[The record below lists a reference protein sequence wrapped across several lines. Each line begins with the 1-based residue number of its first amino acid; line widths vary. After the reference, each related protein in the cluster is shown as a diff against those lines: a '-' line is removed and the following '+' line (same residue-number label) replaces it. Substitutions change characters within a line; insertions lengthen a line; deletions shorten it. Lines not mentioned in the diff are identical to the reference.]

1 MNNTFNLTRFLNYF
15 KKHSIDNGK
24 TYLLS
29 TGVMIGIIAL
39 ALLFV
44 VATGTGHLSTDWQM
58 TVLMFC
64 VLFGGSVFASLTFA
78 DLSDKRKA
86 IPALTLPVSQ
96 FEKFLVSWIYTY
108 VVFLMVSFGA
118 FYLVDI
124 VAVSLSKPSTY
135 LGQTKLLDLTN
146 EGTPGIL
153 VLGVFT
159 LFHAFAFWGSIF
171 FNKLHF
177 IKASFVFFIC
187 LIVLTLINKGLL
199 VSLSDNHISQHML
212 TSGVQISENGRT
224 TYYVPDTPVI
234 NLMPV
239 VFIIGVIMLWASA
252 YFRLKEKQ
260 V

>member
-1 MNNTFNLTRFLNYF
+1 MNNTFNLTRFLSYF
-15 KKHSIDNGK
+15 KKHTIDNGK

-29 TGVMIGIIAL
+29 TAVLVGILAL

-86 IPALTLPVSQ
+86 IPALTLPVSNL
-96 FEKFLVSWIYTY
+96 EKFLVSWIYTY
-108 VVFLMVSFGA
+108 VIFLLVSFGA
-118 FYLVDI
+118 FYLVDV
-124 VAVSLSKPSTY
+124 VAVCFSKPSTY
-135 LGQTKLLDLTN
+135 FGETKLLDLTN
-146 EGTPGIL
+146 QATPGTL

-159 LFHAFAFWGSIF
+159 LFHAFAFWGAIF
-171 FNKLHF
+171 FTKLHF

-187 LIVLTLINKGLL
+187 LIVLTLLNKGLL
-199 VSLSDNHISQHML
+199 FSLSDNHISQHML
-212 TSGVQISENGRT
+212 MSGVQISENGRT
-224 TYYVPDTPVI
+224 TYYVPDTLVI

-239 VFIIGVIMLWASA
+239 VFIICVFILWASA